1 VLPGG
6 VIEARGI
13 SKEFSGNRVLD
24 DVDLRLSAGS
34 VHVLMGE
41 NGAGKSTFIKILCG
55 IHQPDSGS
63 ISLEGRRQIISNP
76 GKAIE
81 LGIRVVHQEFN
92 LVPSLTVAE
101 NIHLGRLPTHGPFR
115 LCVDRK
121 AMHRK
126 SEELLALLG
135 TTINPLAEVSEL
147 CVADRQ
153 LVEIARSLVGK
164 SKVLILDEPSAALGA
179 SEVDRL
185 LETVERLAN
194 FGVAILY
201 VSHRMEEI
209 RRIGDQVTVLRDG
222 QCVLSTDVE
231 SVSDDQL
238 IEEMVGRKVANQYPQ
253 RSVAHG
259 KILLHV
265 SKLSST
271 RAHDDVTLSLREG
284 EVLGIAG
291 PLGCGNI
298 ELGESIFGVREVS
311 SGKIEVD
318 GIEAIL
324 RSPSFA
330 IESGI
335 AFVPQDRKTHGIM
348 AKTSVLANT
357 TSCILRELSPRGIMQ
372 LRRERLIVD
381 EFISKIGVVTASLS
395 LSARNLSG
403 GNQQKIVLGRWL
415 LRDARIYIL
424 TEPTRGIDVGAKEA
438 IYRLINELVGNGAA
452 VLLLSSDLKEIVGM
466 SDRVLVM
473 RRGQVVNELSGN
485 AVTAENILS
494 CALCGEVAVGTA

>member
-1 VLPGG
+1 VLPSG
-6 VIEARGI
+6 VIEVRNI
-13 SKEFSGNRVLD
+13 CKEFSGNRVLD
-24 DVDLRLSAGS
+24 DVDLRLSAGA

-41 NGAGKSTFIKILCG
+41 NGAGKSTLIKILCG

-63 ISLEGRRQIISNP
+63 IVIEGRPQIVSNP
-76 GKAIE
+76 AKAIE
-81 LGIRVVHQEFN
+81 LGICVVHQEFN

-101 NIHLGRLPTHGPFR
+101 NIHLGRLPARGPFN
-115 LCVDRK
+115 LCIDRK
-121 AMHRK
+121 AMRRK
-126 SEELLALLG
+126 SEELLTLLG
-135 TTINPLAEVSEL
+135 ATIDPLAEVSDL

-153 LVEIARSLVGK
+153 LVEIARSLVGS
-164 SKVLILDEPSAALGA
+164 SKVLIMDEPSAALGA

-185 LETVERLAN
+185 LATIERLAD

-209 RRIGDQVTVLRDG
+209 RRIGDHVTVLRDG

-231 SVSDDQL
+231 NVSDDEL
-238 IEEMVGRKVANQYPQ
+238 IEEMVGRKVENQYPQ
-253 RSVAHG
+253 RSVERG
-259 KILLHV
+259 KTLLHV
-265 SKLSST
+265 SNLSSW

-284 EVLGIAG
+284 EVLGVVG

-311 SGKIEVD
+311 GGTIEVD
-318 GIEAIL
+318 GVETLL

-335 AFVPQDRKTHGIM
+335 AFVPQDRKTRGIM

-357 TSCILRELSPRGIMQ
+357 TSCILRELSPHGIMQ
-372 LRRERLIVD
+372 LRRERMVVD
-381 EFISKIGVVTASLS
+381 DIISKIGVVTASLS

-438 IYRLINELVGNGAA
+438 IYRLINELVANGAA

-473 RRGQVVNELSGN
+473 RRGHVVNELSGD

-494 CALCGEVAVGTA
+494 CALCNEVAVGTA